1 MLEKHCVERIQVTLD
16 GVGQINDA
24 SRMLHNGEGTF
35 ETIMENLSR
44 RTTINIVVRSN
55 ISKRNMEHYGEL
67 YSYLVD
73 FNKKY
78 GTNLTLYPARMEVYH
93 NSKTGKDEKLS
104 QEEFFKYDA
113 RSDVLNHHP
122 HANFLKRIIHKCIC
136 IVIPFVKQCS
146 VFGIDMKSSV
156 AFAKDVNSGA

>member
-1 MLEKHCVERIQVTLD
+1 MDYRYRYNYTNSCRFRQGDEGEKSRKTGKSVSRFHSNPVLCVEQACSTPSCAVIFAVDDRHERSCRKCQKEARTSTRGKT
-16 GVGQINDA
+16 GVGKVDT
-24 SRMLHNGEGTF
+24 L
-35 ETIMENLSR
+35 
-44 RTTINIVVRSN
+44 NIVVRSN

-104 QEEFFKYDA
+104 QE
-113 RSDVLNHHP
+113 V
-122 HANFLKRIIHKCIC
+122 
-136 IVIPFVKQCS
+136 
-146 VFGIDMKSSV
+146 
-156 AFAKDVNSGA
+156 

>member
-1 MLEKHCVERIQVTLD
+1 
-16 GVGQINDA
+16 
-24 SRMLHNGEGTF
+24 
-35 ETIMENLSR
+35 MENLSR

-104 QEEFFKYDA
+104 QEEFLNILEKGAFYPPKRLMMLSLYLAQRNVSTRMLLMKKVMFIDA
-113 RSDVLNHHP
+113 GMMLGMN
-122 HANFLKRIIHKCIC
+122 
-136 IVIPFVKQCS
+136 
-146 VFGIDMKSSV
+146 
-156 AFAKDVNSGA
+156 